1 MMQKK
6 ARNTLS
12 LRLLSLFLIITLF
25 TAANSLPSYAE
36 TGSTNDI
43 KNAAV
48 PGKDAIPTNPI
59 HHCTYGGN
67 KENTANW
74 KKDTT
79 TWSYLYFGSYPQAE
93 VTDAA
98 TITAINNA
106 IAAKRISR
114 KTCTDVWV
122 NGTKY
127 RRISDSNHF
136 DGSGYRYFK
145 WEPIKWRVLDN
156 NDNGTLFI
164 AADCVLDCIPYFKNG
179 DISNFSWETSDI
191 RYWLNNS
198 FYQYAF
204 SLEEQNAISA
214 WNVVNNEKHP
224 YYGTNSGK
232 DTTDKVYLLSFKEA
246 TNANYGFCNKSASSP
261 SRQIRT
267 SAYAYA
273 NGANKNTGADYELEE
288 CLGCSSWWLRSIGDN
303 SNDGDLS
310 PSTASIDQDGKIDAT
325 YTYKEEGVVPA
336 LHINLQSA
344 IWSPAETNTDN
355 DAKTKVSS
363 IEIDIPSEFLAAGTS
378 VKLGADIRPK
388 SAKNKKVIWK
398 ISNSKYATVK
408 NNKLTLKKAGIGKS
422 VTITAIAADGS
433 GTAASCDI
441 FIKKHAVK
449 RIKLSAPSKS
459 VKAGDSIKIKASVQ
473 ATGKDAYKILKWTSS
488 NEKYAVIFE
497 DGIVET
503 KKAGK
508 NKSVTITAMSTDG
521 SNKKAKIRL
530 KIK

>member
-1 MMQKK
+1 M
-6 ARNTLS
+6 
-12 LRLLSLFLIITLF
+12 
-25 TAANSLPSYAE
+25 
-36 TGSTNDI
+36 
-43 KNAAV
+43 
-48 PGKDAIPTNPI
+48 
-59 HHCTYGGN
+59 
-67 KENTANW
+67 
-74 KKDTT
+74 
-79 TWSYLYFGSYPQAE
+79 
-93 VTDAA
+93 
-98 TITAINNA
+98 
-106 IAAKRISR
+106 
-114 KTCTDVWV
+114 
-122 NGTKY
+122 
-127 RRISDSNHF
+127 
-136 DGSGYRYFK
+136 
-145 WEPIKWRVLDN
+145 
-156 NDNGTLFI
+156 
-164 AADCVLDCIPYFKNG
+164 
-179 DISNFSWETSDI
+179 
-191 RYWLNNS
+191 
-198 FYQYAF
+198 
-204 SLEEQNAISA
+204 
-214 WNVVNNEKHP
+214 
-224 YYGTNSGK
+224 
-232 DTTDKVYLLSFKEA
+232 
-246 TNANYGFCNKSASSP
+246 
-261 SRQIRT
+261 
-267 SAYAYA
+267 
-273 NGANKNTGADYELEE
+273 
-288 CLGCSSWWLRSIGDN
+288 
-303 SNDGDLS
+303 
-310 PSTASIDQDGKIDAT
+310 
-325 YTYKEEGVVPA
+325 
-336 LHINLQSA
+336 HINLPSA
-344 IWSPAETNTDN
+344 LWSPAETNTDN